1 MNTSSTYAQ
10 NKIHPQ
16 VGAKMRI
23 LVLLVLEG
31 SKWDSLPLVQ
41 VVVSDEYYLIL
52 LFVKTTLLFLLHTVC
67 SKFGA
72 WNEKNTSL
80 SFSFPDEGIDAYT

>member
-23 LVLLVLEG
+23 LVLLVLGG

-52 LFVKTTLLFLLHTVC
+52 LFVKTTLLFLLHT
-67 SKFGA
+67 SRYKPIGA
-72 WNEKNTSL
+72 SPRRWL
-80 SFSFPDEGIDAYT
+80 DSFEVLP